1 MAGENHVLVKTFVAG
16 AAIAKNTIVMFDSSD
31 NTVIVAT
38 SNTDLPI
45 GVAITAALNAGD
57 RIDVVLMGIAEIKAA
72 GAITRGDY
80 VVATT
85 GGEGVA
91 GTGATAKQQ
100 AIGIAMEG
108 VADDDIFSCFLTRS
122 QFDLA

>member
-1 MAGENHVLVKTFVAG
+1 MAGPNNLLTKTFIAG
-16 AAIAKNTIVMFDSSD
+16 AAIAKYTIVMFDSSD
-31 NTVIVAT
+31 DTVIVAT
-38 SNTDLPI
+38 GNTDLPI
-45 GVAITAALNAGD
+45 GITQDAAESGARIEVALA
-57 RIDVVLMGIAEIKAA
+57 GIAEVKAA

-80 VVATT
+80 VVATA

-91 GTGATAKQQ
+91 GTGSTAKQQ

-108 VADDDIFSCFLTRS
+108 VADDDVFSCMIARS

>member
-1 MAGENHVLVKTFVAG
+1 MAGPNEGLVKAFVAG
-16 AAIAKNTIVMFDSSD
+16 AAIAKNTIVKFDSLD
-31 NTVIVAT
+31 DKVIVAT

-45 GVAITAALNAGD
+45 GIALEAAAADGD
-57 RIDVVLMGIAEIKAA
+57 RIDVALGGIAELKAA

-85 GGEGVA
+85 GGEAKA
-91 GTGATAKQQ
+91 GTAVTAKQQ
-100 AIGIAMEG
+100 AIGIAMLG
-108 VADDDIFSCFLTRS
+108 VADNDIFPCLIARS